1 MSRAVKKEMS
11 SDKKSAEAAAQ
22 RWRNDAH
29 KLAAIAS
36 QKAKEAKK
44 KISMAKERAKK
55 KMKADLERLK
65 KRKAPDESAARALQ
79 AQADKARKNA
89 HLSRMVTA
97 TFSKKPA
104 SGKGKKKAKKATKKA
119 KKAKKKAAGLLKR
132 AAEQASKESAQKAK
146 AKSAS
151 NDALKRAL
159 AHR

>member
-1 MSRAVKKEMS
+1 MAA
-11 SDKKSAEAAAQ
+11 DKKNAQAAAQ

-29 KLAAIAS
+29 RLAAIAS

-104 SGKGKKKAKKATKKA
+104 SGKGKKKAKQQRK
-119 KKAKKKAAGLLKR
+119 LKR
-132 AAEQASKESAQKAK
+132 RRRRQQ
-146 AKSAS
+146 
-151 NDALKRAL
+151 DC
-159 AHR
+159 